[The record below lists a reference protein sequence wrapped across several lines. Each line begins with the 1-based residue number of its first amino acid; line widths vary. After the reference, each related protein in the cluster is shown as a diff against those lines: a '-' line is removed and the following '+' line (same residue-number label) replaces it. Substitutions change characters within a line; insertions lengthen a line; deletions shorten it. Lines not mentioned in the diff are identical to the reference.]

1 MQDCTRYL
9 LPVQDM
15 GGSSNAESVRIEC
28 LPVCVKK
35 GVVTGTQMCL
45 VWIQIPVP
53 VRYLEIKVHVM
64 RRSTW
69 QYGTWYIPVVRHRQ
83 LVVWNLV
90 PLVPANC
97 DLRVYS
103 KGDAE
108 KTQAGKNS

>member
-1 MQDCTRYL
+1 VQDCTRYL

-35 GVVTGTQMCL
+35 GVVTGTQLCP

-53 VRYLEIKVHVM
+53 V
-64 RRSTW
+64 
-69 QYGTWYIPVVRHRQ
+69 PVVRHRQ

-90 PLVPANC
+90 PPWYQQTVTSEFTAKEMQ
-97 DLRVYS
+97 RKHRQERTV
-103 KGDAE
+103 K
-108 KTQAGKNS
+108 Q

>member
-1 MQDCTRYL
+1 VQDCTRYL

-35 GVVTGTQMCL
+35 GVVTGTQLCP

-53 VRYLEIKVHVM
+53 VPGNKSTRHEEIHMAVWYLVHTCSSSPPAGGM
-64 RRSTW
+64 EP
-69 QYGTWYIPVVRHRQ
+69 GT
-83 LVVWNLV
+83 